1 MKSIQYIL
9 AVCFIWFFWGPSYA
23 AGADHNHDHHEKH
36 SDGEHAH
43 AEHKHHEH
51 HVHGEAK
58 LTLVIED
65 NILMMELHAPAQDV
79 LGFEGKVTS
88 PTQENAIQQAELY
101 LSGTEQLFKF
111 EGTHCQ
117 SKTVKIN
124 LANAKHISDVEAEY
138 TFQCEQGQNL
148 KSIGTS
154 LFERF
159 KGIQEIKVQWI
170 TESQQGA
177 STLKS
182 NRSTLQIG
190 RG

>member
-1 MKSIQYIL
+1 MRPLVTTLSACVLLLFQCLSI
-9 AVCFIWFFWGPSYA
+9 ASETH
-23 AGADHNHDHHEKH
+23 HNHSKHDH
-36 SDGEHAH
+36 D
-43 AEHKHHEH
+43 EHKYHYHHI
-51 HVHGEAK
+51 HGEAK
-58 LTLVIED
+58 LTLVMEAST
-65 NILMMELHAPAQDV
+65 LMMELHVPAQDV
-79 LGFEGKVTS
+79 LGFEGTVTS
-88 PTQENAIQQAELY
+88 ATQENAIKQAERY

-117 SKTVKIN
+117 SKTVKTN
-124 LANAKHISDVEAEY
+124 LANAKHISDVKAEY

-148 KSIGTS
+148 KSIGTY

-159 KGIQEIKVQWI
+159 KGTQEIKAQWI

-182 NRSTLQIG
+182 NHSTLQIG

>member
-1 MKSIQYIL
+1 MPIQTLVTRLSGCFLLLFQCLSI
-9 AVCFIWFFWGPSYA
+9 ASETH
-23 AGADHNHDHHEKH
+23 HNHSKHDH
-36 SDGEHAH
+36 D
-43 AEHKHHEH
+43 EHKHHDH

-58 LTLVIED
+58 LTLVIAA

-79 LGFEGKVTS
+79 LGFEGKITS
-88 PTQENAIQQAELY
+88 ATQENAIKQAERY
-101 LSGTEQLFKF
+101 LAGTDQLFKF

-117 SKTVKIN
+117 SKTVKTN
-124 LANAKHISDVEAEY
+124 LVNAKHISDVEAEY

-154 LFERF
+154 LIERF

-182 NRSTLQIG
+182 NRSTLQI
-190 RG
+190 RRD